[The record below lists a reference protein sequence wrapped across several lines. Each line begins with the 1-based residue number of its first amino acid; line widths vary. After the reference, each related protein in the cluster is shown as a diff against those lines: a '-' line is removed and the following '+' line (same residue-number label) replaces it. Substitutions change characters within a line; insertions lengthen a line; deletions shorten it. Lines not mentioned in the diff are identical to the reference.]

1 VLDPEAVERLRWSA
15 RNYVENWQRFA
26 KKMRRID

>member
-1 VLDPEAVERLRWSA
+1 VLEEDTIERLRWSA

-26 KKMRRID
+26 KGMRRID